1 MCGMRARLALLPALV
16 AVFVTGSGPATSAPA
31 REVTVGYGSAAGL
44 SALLARH
51 DAVVT
56 RRLPALR
63 ALEVVTP
70 DAAGL
75 RREPNVRFVQA
86 APFRVST
93 AEPALELAPAGIPYE
108 WQYAATGADRVPDW
122 VRQAAAAVTIAV
134 VDTGAD
140 LRAPDLAAKVP
151 ATHDVVN
158 GKASVRDDV
167 GHGTFVASL
176 AAGSV
181 SNGEGLSGF
190 GGDARLM
197 VVKANRGP
205 RRFDVVDE
213 AAGIVWAVEHGARI
227 VNLSLG
233 GPLTARVE
241 REAVEYAVSKGVLLV
256 AAAGNEHR
264 YGDPLEYPA
273 ALLQPPGS
281 DGAAGRGLSV
291 GASTRSGGRAPF
303 STAGS
308 TVTLAAPGVHVL
320 GAVSRGSV
328 LGFARAV
335 LPGSLAGSYGYGS
348 GTSYAAPQVA
358 GAAALVWAANP
369 TLTAAE
375 VADVLR
381 RSASGGG
388 TWNRDTGYGV
398 LNVANAVALAGALV

>member
-1 MCGMRARLALLPALV
+1 MKARLAFLSALV
-16 AVFVTGSGPATSAPA
+16 AAVLAGSGPATSATA
-31 REVTVGYGSAAGL
+31 REVTVGYRSAAGL

-51 DAVVT
+51 HAVVV

-63 ALEVVTP
+63 TVQVVTR
-70 DAAGL
+70 DANGL
-75 RREPNVRFVQA
+75 RREPNVRFVES
-86 APFRVST
+86 APERGST
-93 AEPALELAPAGIPYE
+93 AEPALAPGAAGIAYE
-108 WQYAATGADRVPDW
+108 WQYAATGADRVPEW
-122 VRQAAAAVTIAV
+122 VRQAASAVTIAV

-140 LRAPDLAAKVP
+140 LRAPDLAAKAPVTYNV
-151 ATHDVVN
+151 ATR
-158 GKASVRDDV
+158 KARARDDV

-176 AAGSV
+176 AAGSDT
-181 SNGEGLSGF
+181 NGEGVAGF

-213 AAGIVWAVEHGARI
+213 AAGIVWAVDHGARI

-233 GPLTARVE
+233 GPVTARVE
-241 REAVEYAVSKGVLLV
+241 REAVDYAVTKGVLLV

-264 YGDPLEYPA
+264 YGDPPEYPA

-281 DGAAGRGLSV
+281 NGAPGRGLSV
-291 GASTRSGGRAPF
+291 GASTRAGARASF
-303 STAGS
+303 STAGA
-308 TVTLAAPGVHVL
+308 VTLAAPGVHVL
-320 GAVSRGSV
+320 GALARGTP
-328 LGFARAV
+328 LGFQSAV

-369 TLTAAE
+369 TLTTAD
-375 VADVLR
+375 VADVVR

-388 TWNRDTGYGV
+388 TWNSDIGYGV
-398 LNVANAVALAGALV
+398 LDVANAVASAGAPL